1 MPHIVLTGTESTYKS
16 RLCAALSELFQ
27 LPAVPE
33 YARHYMSENGIMASN
48 VNEAGST
55 PSRRAKSTNNASMA
69 ILMRMPRLPYS
80 TPMESP

>member
-48 VNEAGST
+48 VNEASVQHHRDGPNRPT
-55 PSRRAKSTNNASMA
+55 THPW
-69 ILMRMPRLPYS
+69 LF
-80 TPMESP
+80 

>member
-48 VNEAGST
+48 V
-55 PSRRAKSTNNASMA
+55 K
-69 ILMRMPRLPYS
+69 
-80 TPMESP
+80 